1 MGETDAA
8 EADGDRRDRQG
19 LGWALHARAEDVAQ
33 RVLARLGSMSST
45 ASEDPDDE
53 ACKAIARADVLAT
66 EVLGRWLA
74 TGEAASEEEM
84 GELVALGK
92 LGDRLA
98 LSTLVKA
105 YLAWRDATFE
115 VLEAEAERLGS
126 SSDLVAEAR
135 SSVAQSCDAS
145 LVRMA
150 RQFDHERHRLEEEL
164 ATEQAKLAHQALHDF
179 LTGLPNRILLAERL
193 DHALHAAERYGEA
206 VAVLFVDIDG
216 FKAVNDG
223 LGHDAGDRVLE
234 MLAGRI
240 KQVIRPSDTVGRVG
254 GDEFVIVC
262 ERLARGEEQA
272 IAVAERALETLRQP
286 CVVEGREVYVS
297 ASIGIAVG
305 SNLGDADGVLSNAD
319 AAMYAAKKRGGSRYA
334 IYEGAIGQ
342 VTARRAA
349 LSQDL
354 RRALDRGELHL
365 HYQPIT
371 SIGSTTV
378 VSMEALARWEHPTL
392 GGIPPE
398 EFIPLAEQIGLIRA
412 IDEWVLQQAC
422 RQAATW
428 RQGGWEVGVSVN
440 VSVRDIDARNLEES
454 VRSVLAE
461 TGLRPDALTLEIT
474 ESRLIGD
481 VDAVVR
487 ALAGLSDW
495 GVRVAIDDFG
505 VGYSSL
511 SYLQGLPIN
520 AVKVDRSFI
529 HGLESPSQ
537 TSAVVAAIV
546 GLAHTLGL
554 SVVAEGVENEQELAE
569 VQRLGCDEV
578 QGFLLAPPRPPE
590 EVRRVPSLDAAA

>member
-1 MGETDAA
+1 MGERAA
-8 EADGDRRDRQG
+8 RDGVRRGRED
-19 LGWALHARAEDVAQ
+19 LGWALHGRAEDVAQ
-33 RVLARLGSMSST
+33 RVLDRLQSMVST
-45 ASEDPDDE
+45 ASEDADE
-53 ACKAIARADVLAT
+53 EARRAIAGADVLAT
-66 EVLGRWLA
+66 QVLGRWLA
-74 TGEAASEEEM
+74 TGEAASAQEM
-84 GELVALGK
+84 DDLVALGSFA
-92 LGDRLA
+92 DRVA

-105 YLAWRDATFE
+105 YLAWRDATVE
-115 VLEAEAERLGS
+115 VLEEEARRLGS
-126 SSDLVAEAR
+126 NEALVAGAR
-135 SSVAQSCDAS
+135 ASVDQSCDAS

-150 RQFDHERHRLEEEL
+150 RQFEVERHRLEEKL
-164 ATEQAKLAHQALHDF
+164 AAEQAKLAHQALHDP
-179 LTGLPNRILLAERL
+179 LTGLPNRTLLSERL

-223 LGHDAGDRVLE
+223 MGHDAGDRVLE

-240 KQVIRPSDTVGRVG
+240 KQVIRPSDTVGRMG

-262 ERLARGEEQA
+262 ERLTRGEEQA
-272 IAVAERALETLRQP
+272 VAVAERVIEALRQP
-286 CVVEGREVYVS
+286 CLVDGREVFVS
-297 ASIGIAVG
+297 ASVGIAVG

-319 AAMYAAKKRGGSRYA
+319 SAMYAAKKRGGSRYTV
-334 IYEGAIGQ
+334 YEGAIGV

-354 RRALDRGELHL
+354 RRALERGELHV

-378 VSMEALARWEHPTL
+378 VSMEALARWDHATL
-392 GGIPPE
+392 GAIPPE
-398 EFIPLAEQIGLIRA
+398 EFIPLAEQTGLIRT
-412 IDEWVLQQAC
+412 IDDWVLGQAC
-422 RQAATW
+422 RQAARW
-428 RQGGWEVGVSVN
+428 RDAGWDIGVSVN
-440 VSVRDIDARNLEES
+440 VSVRDIDADNLETA
-454 VRSVLAE
+454 VRSVLEE
-461 TGLRPDALTLEIT
+461 TGLPPNVLTLEIT

-529 HGLESPSQ
+529 RGLESPSQ

-578 QGFLLAPPRPPE
+578 QGFLLAPPRPPD
-590 EVRRVPSLDAAA
+590 EVRGAPSLDAAA